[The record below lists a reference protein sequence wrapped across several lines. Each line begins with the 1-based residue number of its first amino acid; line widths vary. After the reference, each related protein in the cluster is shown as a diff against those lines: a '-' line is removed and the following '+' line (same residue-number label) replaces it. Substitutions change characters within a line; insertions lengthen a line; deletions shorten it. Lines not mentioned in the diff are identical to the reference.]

1 MIKSVGH
8 SASASVDLAK
18 IRENGKS
25 KAPEKIGHGNAVAAA
40 ASSNATPIRRMADE
54 GAPVDLD
61 RVAAIKQAI
70 AQGQYPVDAEAI
82 AESMIALDLD
92 K

>member
-25 KAPEKIGHGNAVAAA
+25 QAPEKVGQGNAVANA
-40 ASSNATPIRRMADE
+40 ASSTATPIARMAAE

-70 AQGQYPVDAEAI
+70 AQGNYPVDAEAI